1 MKKIIITGALG
12 QDGFILS
19 KILLKNKY
27 KVFGIVKN
35 NKKKSI
41 KKVIYTK
48 LDLSNFDLI
57 KKKFDKIKPDVIVH
71 FGSENPSIHEN
82 IKKSL
87 FLKNFKNTTNI
98 INYIKAN
105 KKIKFIYSNSSQ
117 IYSKKN
123 KKVNEKSKFKN
134 TNYYTKYRI

>member
-35 NKKKSI
+35 NKKKSL
-41 KKVIYTK
+41 KKVIYIK

-71 FGSENPSIHEN
+71 FGSKNPSIHEN

-87 FLKNFKNTTNI
+87 FLRERCFYFFFRLWN
-98 INYIKAN
+98 A
-105 KKIKFIYSNSSQ
+105 SNAEALAFSC
-117 IYSKKN
+117 I
-123 KKVNEKSKFKN
+123 
-134 TNYYTKYRI
+134 TIGLG